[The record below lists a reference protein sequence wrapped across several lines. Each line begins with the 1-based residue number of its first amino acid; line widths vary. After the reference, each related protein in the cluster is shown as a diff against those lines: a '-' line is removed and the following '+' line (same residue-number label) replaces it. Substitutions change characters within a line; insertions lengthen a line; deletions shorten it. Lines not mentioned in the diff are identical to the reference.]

1 MTVNWDNG
9 WEGSAEKMVFRT
21 LRTDTRRRVE
31 EIIHRLATGE
41 PVSLEERA
49 QLQKYALHIPFV
61 AGQLRKALKHRE
73 ELEAD
78 GLIE

>member
-1 MTVNWDNG
+1 
-9 WEGSAEKMVFRT
+9 MVFRT

-31 EIIHRLATGE
+31 AIIHRLATGE

-49 QLQKYALHIPFV
+49 QLRKYALHIPFV
-61 AGQLRKALKHRE
+61 AGQLRRALKHRE

>member
-1 MTVNWDNG
+1 
-9 WEGSAEKMVFRT
+9 MVFRT

-41 PVSLEERA
+41 PVSLEERT

-61 AGQLRKALKHRE
+61 AGQLRRALKHRE

>member
-1 MTVNWDNG
+1 
-9 WEGSAEKMVFRT
+9 MVFRT

-61 AGQLRKALKHRE
+61 ASQLRRALKHRE

>member
-1 MTVNWDNG
+1 
-9 WEGSAEKMVFRT
+9 MVFRT

-41 PVSLEERA
+41 PVSIEERV

-61 AGQLRKALKHRE
+61 AGQLRRALKHRE

>member
-1 MTVNWDNG
+1 
-9 WEGSAEKMVFRT
+9 MVFRT

-41 PVSLEERA
+41 HVSLEERA

>member
-1 MTVNWDNG
+1 
-9 WEGSAEKMVFRT
+9 MVFRT

-41 PVSLEERA
+41 SVSLEERA

-61 AGQLRKALKHRE
+61 AGQLRKALRHRE

>member
-1 MTVNWDNG
+1 
-9 WEGSAEKMVFRT
+9 MVFRT

-41 PVSLEERA
+41 PVSLEERT

-61 AGQLRKALKHRE
+61 AGQLRRALKHRE
-73 ELEAD
+73 GLEAD

>member
-1 MTVNWDNG
+1 
-9 WEGSAEKMVFRT
+9 MVFRT

-61 AGQLRKALKHRE
+61 SGQLRRALKHRE

>member
-1 MTVNWDNG
+1 
-9 WEGSAEKMVFRT
+9 MVFRT

-31 EIIHRLATGE
+31 EIIHRLATGK

-61 AGQLRKALKHRE
+61 AGQLRRALKHRE

>member
-1 MTVNWDNG
+1 
-9 WEGSAEKMVFRT
+9 MVFRT
-21 LRTDTRRRVE
+21 LRTDARRRVE

-41 PVSLEERA
+41 PVSLKERA